1 MLLLTNS
8 SLSIQVRQKY
18 REMLY
23 VIFLTTFIMH
33 TDILHL
39 INNQSGVMEI
49 QPPLEEQVLSSEIM

>member
-33 TDILHL
+33 PDILHL